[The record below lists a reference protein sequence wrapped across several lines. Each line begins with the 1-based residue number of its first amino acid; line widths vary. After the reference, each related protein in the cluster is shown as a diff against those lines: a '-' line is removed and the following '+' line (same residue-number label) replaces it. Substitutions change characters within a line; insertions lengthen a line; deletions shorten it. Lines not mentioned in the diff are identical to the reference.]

1 MADAGPPK
9 GNRINAGDEDAVLIQ
24 AEPMKP

>member
-1 MADAGPPK
+1 MADAGPLK
-9 GNRINAGDEDAVLIQ
+9 GNRINAGDEGTVLIQ